1 MVYIIHVPDGGL
13 PGPGRSCSERASRAN
28 RRSRWLD
35 GKIAG
40 ARIRPDEQSPLPR
53 LRQHGAY
60 AEGAERRSP
69 HRSPIW
75 WLGDRSPVLGPAEA
89 EGALRRWSDTPAGA
103 RALVEARTLR
113 AHFRVMLE
121 QLERGRPIAASTL
134 EAINSLLARPIG
146 PGFLRPQQEPRSPLV
161 QYERLRQSDEG
172 RRVPSARQRRPG

>member
-1 MVYIIHVPDGGL
+1 MARSREREFALMSNHRCLDFVNTELMQRGQSVDLLTDPRFGGL
-13 PGPGRSCSERASRAN
+13 VTAP
-28 RRSRWLD
+28 
-35 GKIAG
+35 
-40 ARIRPDEQSPLPR
+40 
-53 LRQHGAY
+53 
-60 AEGAERRSP
+60 
-69 HRSPIW
+69 
-75 WLGDRSPVLGPAEA
+75 PVLGPAEA